1 MRFSPFIPALV
12 WVIIITV
19 LSGYPGRDLP
29 KAPFDEFDKL
39 VHLVIYAMLSGL
51 ILLGF
56 LKNQKT
62 TTLYCWISIVI
73 ATAYGGIVELLQQ
86 YIFINRYGDW
96 YDFLANT
103 LGAILGIVI
112 IKGLLSFNLLKI
124 NKS

>member
-62 TTLYCWISIVI
+62 TTLYCWISIVF
-73 ATAYGGIVELLQQ
+73 ASAYGGIVELLQQ

-112 IKGLLSFNLLKI
+112 MKI
-124 NKS
+124 VRKRVGGN

>member
-39 VHLVIYAMLSGL
+39 LHLVIYAMLSGL

-62 TTLYCWISIVI
+62 TTLYCWISIVF
-73 ATAYGGIVELLQQ
+73 AAAYGGIVELLQQ

-112 IKGLLSFNLLKI
+112 MKI
-124 NKS
+124 VRKRVGGN